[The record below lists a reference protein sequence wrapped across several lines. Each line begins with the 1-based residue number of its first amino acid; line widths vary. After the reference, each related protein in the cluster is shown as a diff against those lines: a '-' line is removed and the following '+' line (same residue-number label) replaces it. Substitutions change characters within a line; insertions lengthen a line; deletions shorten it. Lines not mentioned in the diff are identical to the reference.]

1 MPYKLHEH
9 TADIRL
15 EAAGESLAGLFG
27 ETMKAMNAVSC
38 PGFSSEMVER
48 RVEVS
53 SPDILSLLVDFLN
66 EIVFL
71 GQVHHEAYEELQT
84 VAVTETHFK
93 GVIKGRKII
102 SMEEEIKAVTLHEAS
117 VRQTEKGTW
126 LANLV
131 LDI

>member
-15 EAAGESLAGLFG
+15 EATGESLAGLFS

-48 RVEVS
+48 QVEVS

-84 VAVTETHFK
+84 VAVTETQFK
-93 GVIKGRKII
+93 GVVKGRKII

>member
-1 MPYKLHEH
+1 MSYKLHEH

-15 EAAGESLAGLFG
+15 EATGESLAGLFS

-48 RVEVS
+48 QVEVS

-93 GVIKGRKII
+93 GVVKGRKITG
-102 SMEEEIKAVTLHEAS
+102 MEEEIKAVTLHEAF

>member
-15 EAAGESLAGLFG
+15 EATGESLAGLFS

-53 SPDILSLLVDFLN
+53 SPDILLLLVDFLN

-84 VAVTETHFK
+84 VAVTETHFR
-93 GVIKGRKII
+93 GVVKGRKITG
-102 SMEEEIKAVTLHEAS
+102 MEEEIKAVTLHEAS

>member
-1 MPYKLHEH
+1 MSYKLHEH
-9 TADIRL
+9 TADVRL
-15 EAAGESLAGLFG
+15 EATGESLAGLFS

-48 RVEVS
+48 QVEVS

-93 GVIKGRKII
+93 GVVKGRKITG
-102 SMEEEIKAVTLHEAS
+102 MEEEIKAVTLHEAS